1 MIFLE
6 ARCMTID
13 YSIFSERE
21 LYVIRRLNT
30 PSKVQ
35 QFVNELTYNQND
47 RVSILDVIR
56 KRTGDCLEAAVFAS
70 VVLTYHKTPNSLI
83 GLKSVRDEDHALCVF
98 KQKHGYGAIAQSK
111 YLGLRYRNP
120 VYASHRELVMSY
132 FESYYNYFGE
142 YSLRAYSKPLILRNI
157 ATEQMSDS
165 AFMCNLDDR
174 LSEIP
179 VTQLVPVS
187 IALPRVSPLKFKQEV
202 LVIPKGTRVGKQY
215 RRK

>member
-1 MIFLE
+1 MLINF
-6 ARCMTID
+6 
-13 YSIFSERE
+13 SIFSDQERQ
-21 LYVIRRLNT
+21 VIRRLNT

-35 QFVNELTYNQND
+35 QFVNELVYNQND

-70 VVLTYHKTPNSLI
+70 VVLTYHKIPNSLV

-98 KQKHGYGAIAQSK
+98 KQEHGYGAIAQSK

-142 YSLRAYSKPLILRNI
+142 YTLRGFSKPFLLRNFSKAQI
-157 ATEQMSDS
+157 SDAS
-165 AFMCNLDDR
+165 FMCSLDDR
-174 LSEIP
+174 LNDLPE
-179 VTQLVPVS
+179 TQLVSGS
-187 IALPRVSPLKFKQEV
+187 ISLPRVSSLKFKQEV
-202 LVIPKGTRVGKQY
+202 LLIPKGTRIGKLY
-215 RRK
+215 RQK